1 VVVSV
6 IDWNKKRFGRGKR
19 HRRVRKK
26 IFGLPKRPRLSV
38 FKSRR
43 HIYAQVIDDLEGRT
57 LVAAS
62 TVSPEVRGR
71 GVTGTKTDTAKV
83 VGEVLAEK
91 ALKVEIQR
99 VVFDRGGYKFHG
111 RVKALATGA
120 REKGLAF

>member
-1 VVVSV
+1 MSI
-6 IDWNKKRFGRGKR
+6 IDWNKKQFARERR

-26 IFGLPKRPRLSV
+26 MFGVPERPRLSV

-43 HIYAQVIDDLEGRT
+43 HIYAQVINDLEGRT
-57 LVAAS
+57 LAAAS
-62 TVSPEVRGR
+62 TVSPEVKGRRGK
-71 GVTGTKTDTAKV
+71 GTKTESAKV

-91 ALKVEIQR
+91 ALKVEIRQ

-111 RVKALATGA
+111 RVKALASGA